1 VQRFSD
7 SQLLIFK
14 FVINCEQSVKN
25 ALGLLKASFYLIK
38 GSYAD
43 AFHLARHPRQG
54 FKLLSGISLYSNS
67 VYLIAANA
75 VNALVGFAFWL
86 IAARF
91 YSPTDV
97 GLASAA
103 IAGASL
109 LAMLANLGLGH
120 GLIRFLPHSGK
131 NANSLLNSCFSL
143 GSLTLIIIALIF
155 LGGLDFWSPALLF
168 IKQNPVYL
176 TAFLLFGLASTV
188 SGLTG
193 ETFVAERRAGFVL
206 AGGLIFNL
214 LRVPL
219 VILLAAFFRSF
230 GIFASLTIALG
241 VTLLFNVFFFLP
253 RVQPGYHPFFAINKK
268 VVNEMLHFSLANYLS
283 VLFWAAPGLVL
294 PIMVVNL
301 LGAELNAYFYIAWA
315 IGGVLGVI
323 PGAASTSLFAEG
335 SYEQERLGI
344 NIWRSLKMILL
355 LLVPA
360 VILVLAFADRL
371 LLFFGTAYAENAAT
385 LVRIL
390 AVASLPLAI
399 NIVYLAI
406 KRVEKKLK
414 VIVNLT
420 AFVAVVTLG
429 LTYLLLPYLGING
442 AGIAWLV
449 SQAVIALVI
458 ITSWLKR
465 ISYRSVSPS

>member
-1 VQRFSD
+1 M
-7 SQLLIFK
+7 
-14 FVINCEQSVKN
+14 KN
-25 ALGLLKASFYLIK
+25 ALGLLKTAVYFIK
-38 GSYAD
+38 GGYAD
-43 AFHLARHPRQG
+43 AFRLARHPRQG
-54 FKLLSGISLYSNS
+54 LMSLYGVSFYSNA
-67 VYLIAANA
+67 VYLMITSA

-91 YSPTDV
+91 YSPTDI

-103 IAGASL
+103 IAGAAM

-131 NANSLLNSCFSL
+131 DAGSLINSCFTL
-143 GSLTLIIIALIF
+143 GSLTSVVLALIF
-155 LGGLDFWSPALLF
+155 LGGLGFWSPALLF

-176 TAFLLFGLASTV
+176 IAFLLFGLASTL

-193 ETFVAERRAGFVL
+193 ETFIAERRAGFVL

-214 LRVPL
+214 LRLPL
-219 VILLAAFFRSF
+219 VILLAAFFHAF

-241 VTLLFNVFFFLP
+241 VALLFNVFFFLP
-253 RVQPGYHPFFAINKK
+253 RAQPGYRPFFAVNRK
-268 VVNEMLHFSLANYLS
+268 VVNEILHFSFANYLS
-283 VLFWAAPGLVL
+283 VLLWAAPGLVL

-315 IGGVLGVI
+315 VGGVLGVI

-344 NIWRSLKMILL
+344 NIWRSLKMVLL
-355 LLVPA
+355 LLVP
-360 VILVLAFADRL
+360 VVMLVLVFADELL
-371 LLFFGTAYAENAAT
+371 LLFGIAYAENATT

-390 AVASLPLAI
+390 AIGSLPLAI

-414 VIVNLT
+414 VILSLT
-420 AFVAVVTLG
+420 AFVAIVTLG
-429 LTYLLLPYLGING
+429 LTYLLLPHLGING
-442 AGIAWLV
+442 AGIAWLI

-458 ITSWLKR
+458 MASWLKR
-465 ISYRSVSPS
+465 RYIAARVRAP

>member
-1 VQRFSD
+1 MAAFRF
-7 SQLLIFK
+7 
-14 FVINCEQSVKN
+14 
-25 ALGLLKASFYLIK
+25 IK
-38 GSYAD
+38 DGYTD
-43 AFHLARHPRQG
+43 AFRLAHHPREG
-54 FKLLSGISLYSNS
+54 LKSLYGVPLYSNA
-67 VYLIAANA
+67 VYLIAASA

-86 IAARF
+86 IAARL
-91 YSPTDV
+91 YLPTDV

-103 IAGASL
+103 ISGASL
-109 LAMLANLGLGH
+109 LAILANFGLGH

-131 NANSLLNSCFSL
+131 NASSLINSCFSL
-143 GSLTLIIIALIF
+143 GSLTSIIIALIF

-168 IKQNPVYL
+168 IKQNPVYF
-176 TAFLLFGLASTV
+176 TAFLFFALASTL

-193 ETFVAERRAGFVL
+193 ETFIAERRAGFVL

-214 LRVPL
+214 LRLPL

-253 RVQPGYHPFFAINKK
+253 RAQPGYRPFLAINKK

-283 VLFWAAPGLVL
+283 ILFWAAPGLVL

-301 LGAELNAYFYIAWA
+301 LGAEFNAYFYIAWA
-315 IGGVLGVI
+315 IGGILGVI
-323 PGAASTSLFAEG
+323 PGAASASLFAEG

-344 NIWRSLKMILL
+344 SIWRSLKMILF

-360 VILVLAFADRL
+360 VVLLLAFADKLL
-371 LLFFGTAYAENAAT
+371 LLFGIAYAQNATT

-390 AVASLPLAI
+390 ALSSLPLAV

-414 VIVNLT
+414 VMVSLT
-420 AFVAVVTLG
+420 ALVTVVTLG
-429 LTYLLLPYLGING
+429 LTYLLLPHTGING

-449 SQAVIALVI
+449 SQSVIALVI

-465 ISYRSVSPS
+465 RHATMRVSSP

>member
-1 VQRFSD
+1 
-7 SQLLIFK
+7 
-14 FVINCEQSVKN
+14 VKN

-38 GSYAD
+38 GGYAD
-43 AFHLARHPRQG
+43 AFRLARYPRQG
-54 FKLLSGISLYSNS
+54 LKSLSEVSLYSNA
-67 VYLIAANA
+67 VYLMITSA
-75 VNALVGFAFWL
+75 VNALVGFVFWL

-109 LAMLANLGLGH
+109 LATLANLGLGH

-143 GSLTLIIIALIF
+143 GSLTSIIIALIF

-168 IKQNPVYL
+168 IKHNPVYL
-176 TAFLLFGLASTV
+176 ATFLLFTLASTL
-188 SGLTG
+188 SGLAG
-193 ETFVAERRAGFVL
+193 ETFIAERRAGFVL
-206 AGGLIFNL
+206 AGGLIFNV
-214 LRVPL
+214 LRLPL
-219 VILLAAFFRSF
+219 VILLATFFRSF
-230 GIFASLTIALG
+230 GIFASVGIALV

-253 RVQPGYHPFFAINKK
+253 RAQPNYRPFLTINKK

-315 IGGVLGVI
+315 MGGVLGVI
-323 PGAASTSLFAEG
+323 PVTAATSLFAEG
-335 SYEQERLGI
+335 SSEQERLGI

-360 VILVLAFADRL
+360 VILVLAFADKLL
-371 LLFFGTAYAENAAT
+371 LLFGIAYAQNATT

-390 AVASLPLAI
+390 AIGSLPLAV

-414 VIVNLT
+414 VIVSLT
-420 AFVAVVTLG
+420 AFIAIITLG
-429 LTYLLLPYLGING
+429 LTYLLLPIMGING
-442 AGIAWLV
+442 AGIAWLT

-458 ITSWLKR
+458 MASWLKR
-465 ISYRSVSPS
+465 RRVATRVSAL

>member
-1 VQRFSD
+1 MTKSLIPDEPTFPPYRLLTEVVKIATSRD
-7 SQLLIFK
+7 RLRQLLHIPLF
-14 FVINCEQSVKN
+14 SN
-25 ALGLLKASFYLIK
+25 ALYLMIV
-38 GSYAD
+38 S
-43 AFHLARHPRQG
+43 
-54 FKLLSGISLYSNS
+54 
-67 VYLIAANA
+67 A
-75 VNALVGFAFWL
+75 VSALFGFAFWL

-103 IAGASL
+103 ISGASL

-131 NANSLLNSCFSL
+131 NANSLINSCFSL
-143 GSLTLIIIALIF
+143 GSLTSLVLALIF
-155 LGGLDFWSPALLF
+155 LGGINLWSPALVF
-168 IKQNPVYL
+168 IKENPIYF
-176 TAFLLFGLASTV
+176 TIFLLFVLASTL
-188 SGLTG
+188 SGLNG
-193 ETFVAERRAGFVL
+193 ETFMAERRAGFVL

-214 LRVPL
+214 LRLPL
-219 VILLAAFFRSF
+219 VILLAAFFHSF
-230 GIFASLTIALG
+230 GIFTSLTIAVG
-241 VTLLFNVFFFLP
+241 VALLISVFFFLP
-253 RVQPGYHPFFAINKK
+253 RAQPGYRPFFAVNRK
-268 VVNEMLHFSLANYLS
+268 VLNETLHFSFANYLS
-283 VLFWAAPGLVL
+283 VLFWTAPGLVL

-315 IGGVLGVI
+315 IGGMLSVI
-323 PGAASTSLFAEG
+323 PGAASISLFAEG

-355 LLVPA
+355 LLVPL
-360 VILVLAFADRL
+360 VMLVLAFADRL
-371 LLFFGTAYAENAAT
+371 LLLFGTAYAQNATT

-390 AVASLPLAI
+390 AIACLPLAV

-414 VIVNLT
+414 VIVSLT

-429 LTYLLLPYLGING
+429 LTYLLLPYMGING

-449 SQAVIALVI
+449 SQAIIALVI
-458 ITSWLKR
+458 TASWLR
-465 ISYRSVSPS
+465 RQSAVRVSSP